1 LKAIFSSKNKRDKI
15 FEKYKIQGRKHIMA
29 ETVEKKMLGIR
40 NINYLMVPSWV
51 DKSFATFKK
60 HYKIGALNDKPWT
73 PQILPLQI
81 IIIAN
86 IAIAGIPLEITTV
99 AGRRLK
105 KTILQI
111 LKQRGVRQV
120 ILSPYANA
128 YSGYI
133 TTFEEYQV
141 QCYEGG
147 HTVFGEW
154 TLAAF
159 QTKFKQLANEMLKK
173 EPERNLDTAIR
184 PVEFSEEELKKRS
197 FNM

>member
-1 LKAIFSSKNKRDKI
+1 
-15 FEKYKIQGRKHIMA
+15 M
-29 ETVEKKMLGIR
+29 
-40 NINYLMVPSWV
+40 
-51 DKSFATFKK
+51 
-60 HYKIGALNDKPWT
+60 
-73 PQILPLQI
+73 
-81 IIIAN
+81 
-86 IAIAGIPLEITTV
+86 
-99 AGRRLK
+99 
-105 KTILQI
+105 
-111 LKQRGVRQV
+111 

-159 QTKFKQLANEMLKK
+159 QTKFKELANEMLKK
-173 EPERNLDTAIR
+173 EPERNLDTTTK

-197 FNM
+197 FSM